1 MSEQNAM
8 SPKDLD
14 IPENLK
20 TSETLGTYS
29 QAHPSSK
36 KQSRLAAAEWAAIVA
51 SFGGSIAAAL
61 MQQVALAAIP
71 LSVTAT
77 LSLCHRKQ
85 QLDSQT
91 QRIESQEAI
100 ISMQTKL
107 LEQFQSKQDRQMA
120 AIASQVQESDKQ
132 LNNLQSVAL
141 NLRTVQNCTQ
151 QILNDPPTSSSY
163 YLRAMGHHR
172 LGDLEEAILDYSEAI
187 ARDPKNAKAYFNRG
201 KANAKL
207 GNKQEAVE
215 DMRNAAKVFF
225 EEGNIES
232 YSKAKELSSNLHQL
246 EQQQSP
252 ESFDDDIQSP
262 ELVVMEGLFT

>member
-1 MSEQNAM
+1 MSIQKLPPNLGSTSQNSM
-8 SPKDLD
+8 DNTSLRK
-14 IPENLK
+14 ELK
-20 TSETLGTYS
+20 KSASSQQRSWLETVEWGAVIAS
-29 QAHPSSK
+29 VAGSV
-36 KQSRLAAAEWAAIVA
+36 AAVLLQQ
-51 SFGGSIAAAL
+51 AAL
-61 MQQVALAAIP
+61 ATIP
-71 LSVTAT
+71 LSVTAS

-85 QLDSQT
+85 QHDQQNQKIEALENAILMQSETLEQYQGKQDTQIVEVNSQFEN
-91 QRIESQEAI
+91 IDNHI
-100 ISMQTKL
+100 TKL
-107 LEQFQSKQDRQMA
+107 HF
-120 AIASQVQESDKQ
+120 
-132 LNNLQSVAL
+132 VAR

-151 QILNDPPTSSSY
+151 QILNTPPSSSAY
-163 YLRAMGHHR
+163 YLRAMGHHQ

-187 ARDPKNAKAYFNRG
+187 SRDPKNAKAYFNRG

-207 GNKQEAVE
+207 GNKQGAVE

-232 YSKAKELSSNLHQL
+232 YSKAKALSSNLHQL